1 MQADNRSAADAG
13 SPVSPARRDHLRS
26 LTLLGGAAASPLAW
40 AAAPG
45 GATPPDAAAKQ
56 AVGMQP
62 VDMEY
67 SGYLVSGV
75 GATPLASARLRAFEQ
90 QGRYEIELSVESFLA
105 DLTYRSTGLVG
116 PSGLVPLQYR
126 EQRKVAFRSPRQKR
140 VNYIHTEDAALQNT
154 LSGEQ
159 LHVPPGSQD
168 RLSLILQIIW
178 MSKRD
183 STVLSDNAEHELP
196 FARVNRVT
204 ASRWR
209 VRGPERLSRQE
220 GSGGPGRSSQSGYRI
235 SRVANSRETVDVS
248 MWLSQNQGHHPLVLQ
263 FAEKGRS
270 LRFVHDSV

>member
-1 MQADNRSAADAG
+1 MLVDNRPVADAG
-13 SPVSPARRDHLRS
+13 SPVSPGRRDYLRRFA
-26 LTLLGGAAASPLAW
+26 LLGGAAISSFAW
-40 AAAPG
+40 AVKSAGAGPTEAVAKHAA
-45 GATPPDAAAKQ
+45 
-56 AVGMQP
+56 GMQP

-67 SGYLVSGV
+67 AGYLVSGV

-90 QGRYEIELSVESFLA
+90 QGRYEIELSVNSFLA
-105 DLTYRSTGLVG
+105 DLTYRSTGMVG
-116 PSGLVPLQYR
+116 PNGLVPLQYWER
-126 EQRKVAFRSPRQKR
+126 RKVAFRSARHKR

-154 LSGEQ
+154 LSGDQ

-220 GSGGPGRSSQSGYRI
+220 GNGSLGRSSQSGYRI

-248 MWLSQNQGHHPLVLQ
+248 MWLSQSQGHRPLVLQ